1 MSLSRPGHAR
11 SVQVLLAAS
20 LGAALALGIVYGRL
34 PARADLGRSLEPT
47 QRTDAAGSSVD
58 AGSPPDNGVLS
69 TDAVDPD
76 VAQDDAAAL
85 VPVAAVAAL
94 AADPGLHIDAE
105 PELLRVWANT
115 AVRLRAV
122 APEGSAL
129 DHFTWHFEDGS
140 DPVVGREVEH
150 VFAESVRDRHVTLE
164 ARGADAKT
172 VVVSRLLAVERLD
185 VVPVDGGTEAPDDQV
200 PAPDGARLLFA
211 GGALDAT
218 AAGDV
223 ARAAAR
229 LHADVVVASGDAASA
244 AALSEALGREAPAA
258 ALLHWPVEPSGPDAT
273 IEPVLRILRN
283 PEERLTPVLRG
294 DHDTG
299 VLALGELALVAVDS
313 RAANVGEPELRHLR
327 DALQVAG
334 AYSASLLLSARA
346 LTALVD
352 GEVIADRAYRI
363 YEYALRHRVQTV
375 VSSASGVGF
384 DGRFGG
390 VGVVAVGAAQPATC
404 ARLAGSQS
412 CQPGSLSLVDVSA
425 RGKATPRIVLGPEF
439 RRAAPR
445 RMLPAEVGKVRR

>member
-1 MSLSRPGHAR
+1 MSLSGPGHAR
-11 SVQVLLAAS
+11 YVHVLLAAG
-20 LGAALALGIVYGRL
+20 LGAAVALGIVYSRQ
-34 PARADLGRSLEPT
+34 PARADLMRGDQPARPA
-47 QRTDAAGSSVD
+47 DAAGSSAD
-58 AGSPPDNGVLS
+58 AGAAPDTGMLS

-76 VAQDDAAAL
+76 VAQGDVSAP
-85 VPVAAVAAL
+85 VPVSTIVAPAS
-94 AADPGLHIDAE
+94 DSGLHIEAE

-150 VFAESVRDRHVTLE
+150 VFAESVRDRHVTVE
-164 ARGADAKT
+164 ARGAEGKPL
-172 VVVSRLLAVERLD
+172 VVSRLLAVERLD

-200 PAPDGARLLFA
+200 PAAEGERLLLV
-211 GGALDAT
+211 GGVLDVAL
-218 AAGDV
+218 AGDI
-223 ARAAAR
+223 AKAAER
-229 LHADVVVASGDAASA
+229 LHASVVVASGDAASA
-244 AALSEALGREAPAA
+244 TALADALGREAPSL
-258 ALLHWPVEPSGPDAT
+258 ALLHWPAQPAAPDAA
-273 IEPVLRILRN
+273 IEPVVRILRN
-283 PEERLTPVLRG
+283 PGDRLTAVLRG
-294 DHDTG
+294 DRDTG
-299 VLALGELALVAVDS
+299 VLALGELAIVAVDS
-313 RAANVGEPELRHLR
+313 RGANVGEAELRHLR

-334 AYSASLLLSARA
+334 AYGASLLLSARP

-375 VSSASGVGF
+375 VSSASGVSF

-390 VGVVAVGAAQPATC
+390 VGVVAVGAVQPAAC
-404 ARLAGSQS
+404 ARLAGTES
-412 CQPGSLSLVDVSA
+412 CQAGSLSLIDIGA